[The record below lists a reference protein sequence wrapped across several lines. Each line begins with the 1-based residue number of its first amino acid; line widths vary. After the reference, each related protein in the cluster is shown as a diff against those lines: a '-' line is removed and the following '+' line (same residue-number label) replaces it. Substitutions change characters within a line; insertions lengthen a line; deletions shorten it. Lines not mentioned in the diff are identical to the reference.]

1 MISTTIKTVCLLN
14 TLLLCASAL
23 GAELKSPISLRAGK
37 ILEVKVPERILW
49 VEEDQEDI
57 EPFVKQASKK
67 KVLLILKLQLSQ
79 GASLGLLDY
88 TLKSEN
94 EEFRCLA
101 MAVEGEPFY
110 SKTWQIEDFKDD
122 QGQIY
127 RKKFYLDTVQQSKR
141 KQGRIELKSF
151 ALAKMVFEI
160 PANLVGSSLI
170 LKSQFFDS
178 SQAQRFGDIFTISVP

>member
-1 MISTTIKTVCLLN
+1 MISTTVKTVCLLN

-37 ILEVKVPERILW
+37 IIEVKVPERILW
-49 VEEDQEDI
+49 VEEDQEDL
-57 EPFVKQASKK
+57 EPVVKQASKK
-67 KVLLILKLQLSQ
+67 KSLLVLKLQLSE

-110 SKTWQIEDFKDD
+110 SKTWQIQDFKND
-122 QGQIY
+122 QGQNY
-127 RKKFYLDTVQQSKR
+127 RKKFYLNFLKSNK
-141 KQGRIELKSF
+141 KKKGCIELKSF
-151 ALAKMVFEI
+151 SLAKLVFEI
-160 PANLVGSSLI
+160 PANSSGTTLT
-170 LKSQFFDS
+170 LKAQFLDASQEK
-178 SQAQRFGDIFTISVP
+178 RFGDSFTITVP